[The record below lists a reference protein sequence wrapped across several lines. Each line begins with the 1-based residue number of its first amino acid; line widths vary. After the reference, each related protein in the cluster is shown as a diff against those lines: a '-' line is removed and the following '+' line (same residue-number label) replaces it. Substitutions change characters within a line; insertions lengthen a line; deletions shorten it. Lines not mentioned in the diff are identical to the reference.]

1 MIDYPFTLI
10 AIVPDGIR
18 FDIEQAVLAQVNLFE
33 GDTFEFPIALSAD
46 GHEPVGYWGAV
57 ACITEAQRQQL
68 SAILS
73 SYAVVYWLLHNPT
86 GEFIRGN
93 AGGEVGQV
101 IDLQGAIGMVNL
113 KLLEFAA

>member
-10 AIVPDGIR
+10 AIVPDAIR
-18 FDIEQAVLAQVNLFE
+18 LEVEQAVLAQVELFA

-46 GHEPVGYWGAV
+46 GQPPALYWGAV
-57 ACITEAQRQQL
+57 ACITEAQRLQL

-73 SYAVVYWLLHNPT
+73 SYAVVYWLLHNPS
-86 GEFIRGN
+86 GSFIRGN

-101 IDLQGAIGMVNL
+101 IDFQGAIGMVNL
-113 KLLEFAA
+113 KLLEFVI